1 MVLAIRLSTRVV
13 REKVGNKNLKTIR
26 THNGIRKKIDKVH
39 DLDLLIVRAHVSP
52 MYVLRRLMQTR
63 FLVSSRPMPTIRR
76 SLVMRLGHGL
86 QHVIKNLCD
95 VI

>member
-1 MVLAIRLSTRVV
+1 MELAIHQSKRVV

-26 THNGIRKKIDKVH
+26 IHNGIRKKIDKVH
-39 DLDLLIVRAHVSP
+39 ALDLLIVRAHVSP
-52 MYVLRRLMQTR
+52 MHVLRLLMQMR
-63 FLVSSRPMPTIRR
+63 FLASSHPMPTIRR

-86 QHVIKNLCD
+86 QHVIKNLSD